1 MNSNVDPNEVIEG
14 YVVDIACVR
23 KYPRE
28 ELLER
33 AREHSKE
40 CALMG
45 HCMESGYGLIDEE
58 GGLALLDAKAT
69 PKVAEALERSP
80 RDHGV
85 RLRATRAVQNEEME
99 TVLVE
104 EL

>member
-1 MNSNVDPNEVIEG
+1 MSTEADTQETLEG

-23 KYPRE
+23 KYPHR
-28 ELLER
+28 ELLDR
-33 AREHSKE
+33 AREHSKR

-85 RLRATRAVQNEEME
+85 RLRATRAMQNEEME
-99 TVLVE
+99 TVRVE